1 MDIQSDH
8 FTLFELPIR
17 FAIDRDALDR
27 AYRALQSE
35 VHPDRFVSA
44 GAAEQRRAM
53 QWATKAN
60 EAYRVL
66 RDPLQR
72 AIYLCALEGDDPKD
86 ERRTDMPQDFLMAQL
101 EWRETLDDARAAKD
115 REAIESL
122 QVELDARRATLVADV
137 HDAID
142 RDDDVAKAS
151 ALVRQWLFVERF
163 GEDVR
168 AALDPDATPVS

>member
-8 FTLFELPIR
+8 FTLFGLPLA

-27 AYRALQSE
+27 AYRAMQSE

-44 GAAEQRRAM
+44 GGAEQRRAM

-66 RDPLQR
+66 RDPLPR
-72 AIYLCALEGDDPKD
+72 AVYLCALQGDDPKD
-86 ERRTDMPQDFLMAQL
+86 EHRTDMPQEFLIAQL
-101 EWRETLDDARAAKD
+101 EWRETLDDARAAND
-115 REAIESL
+115 REALERL
-122 QVELDARRATLVADV
+122 QTELEARRAALMAEV
-137 HDAID
+137 HDALD
-142 RDDDVAKAS
+142 RDDDVTKAS

-163 GEDVR
+163 GEDVH
-168 AALDPDATPVS
+168 AALDRDPTTVP

>member
-8 FTLFELPIR
+8 FTFFGLPIR
-17 FAIDRDALDR
+17 FAIDREALDR
-27 AYRALQSE
+27 AYRAMQSE

-72 AIYLCALEGDDPKD
+72 AVYLCALQGDDPKD
-86 ERRTDMPQDFLMAQL
+86 ERRTDMPQDFLMTQL
-101 EWRETLDDARAAKD
+101 EWRETLDDAREANDRAALERLRD
-115 REAIESL
+115 
-122 QVELDARRATLVADV
+122 ELDARRATLVADV
-137 HDAID
+137 THAID
-142 RDDDVAKAS
+142 RDDDVAS
-151 ALVRQWLFVERF
+151 AAGIVRQWLFVERF
-163 GEDVR
+163 GDDVR
-168 AALDPDATPVS
+168 SAFDRDPNARS